1 MQQNA
6 DPKNYY
12 GILGVSPDADEAAI
26 KAAFRAKAMR
36 YHPDRNPTA
45 EAEVQFRRINE
56 AYSIVGDPE
65 KRRKYHVK
73 AAKTAQDRTQPK
85 PPSKG
90 PAAEGKARTAEY
102 TQPKAQPKPKPNPEA
117 SRATT
122 IKPHFHACKSCGTL
136 SAQPRVVVFREVI
149 GRPFAALKNTISGVY
164 CPRCATEKAV
174 QASIN
179 TWVQGMLAVPKGPIW
194 SLGALWNNLW
204 GGEQPVEANA
214 RMLLSQARAF
224 LGKGDIDLARATI
237 AQAMPFAEKTA
248 YRHEA
253 ETLLA
258 SLSTSSQK
266 TLKSRWPAFGRSLW
280 LQSIPFVAVF
290 AIVGLAVTVSL
301 SRDAVLTSAKPKVEE
316 IAKED
321 SASPSL
327 VMLPTGPNTPL
338 PTYVTKRDMVP
349 LRGAPSGTSKA
360 MDFISVD
367 QTITMIAIV
376 PQQKW
381 IQVKTA
387 DGKTGFM
394 HLDDLK

>member
-1 MQQNA
+1 
-6 DPKNYY
+6 
-12 GILGVSPDADEAAI
+12 
-26 KAAFRAKAMR
+26 
-36 YHPDRNPTA
+36 
-45 EAEVQFRRINE
+45 
-56 AYSIVGDPE
+56 
-65 KRRKYHVK
+65 
-73 AAKTAQDRTQPK
+73 
-85 PPSKG
+85 
-90 PAAEGKARTAEY
+90 
-102 TQPKAQPKPKPNPEA
+102 
-117 SRATT
+117 
-122 IKPHFHACKSCGTL
+122 
-136 SAQPRVVVFREVI
+136 VVVFREVI

-174 QASIN
+174 QASMN
-179 TWVQGMLAVPKGPIW
+179 TWVKGMLAVPKGPLW
-194 SLGALWNNLW
+194 SFGALWNNLW

-280 LQSIPFVAVF
+280 LQSIPFVAAF

-301 SRDAVLTSAKPKVEE
+301 SRDAVLPSAKSKVEE

-321 SASPSL
+321 SSSPSL

-360 MDFISVD
+360 MDFIPVD
-367 QTITMIAIV
+367 QTVTMIAIV

-381 IQVKTA
+381 IQVKTN